1 MENSAQMLL
10 SKTTILCRTDK
21 LITFLGAERREQWW
35 FKDFYLKRKRKTYL
49 ESTFIHF
56 RTQGFVMYPTFF
68 IFYYALKLSKQVAKL
83 SLVELNK
90 ILPWQ

>member
-56 RTQGFVMYPTFF
+56 RTQGFVMYGKSGNFY
-68 IFYYALKLSKQVAKL
+68 IFQ
-83 SLVELNK
+83 
-90 ILPWQ
+90 ILLCFENFEVGGKTIVS